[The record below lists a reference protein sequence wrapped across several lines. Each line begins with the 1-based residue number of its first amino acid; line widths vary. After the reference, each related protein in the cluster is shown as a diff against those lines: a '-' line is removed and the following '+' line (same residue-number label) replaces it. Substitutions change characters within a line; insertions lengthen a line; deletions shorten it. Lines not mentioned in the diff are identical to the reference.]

1 MSYRLIYSPSE
12 VNRII
17 PAVLIDKRAS
27 IQAISGQN
35 GVTIQAF
42 TDGQV
47 ALAAG
52 CIFYKIETFDGNV
65 AGYFTLKVVREGV
78 VSLLQYE
85 LRPPFQQFD
94 QQISQI
100 VSNFIASGDWQFDNL

>member
-12 VNRII
+12 VNRVI

-27 IQAISGQN
+27 ILAISGQN
-35 GVTIQAF
+35 GATIQAF
-42 TDGQV
+42 ANSQV
-47 ALAAG
+47 ALADG
-52 CIFYKIETFDGNV
+52 CIFYKIETFDGNLV
-65 AGYFTLKVVREGV
+65 GYFTLKVIREGV

-94 QQISQI
+94 SQISQI
-100 VSNFIASGDWQFDNL
+100 VSNFIASSEWQFDNL